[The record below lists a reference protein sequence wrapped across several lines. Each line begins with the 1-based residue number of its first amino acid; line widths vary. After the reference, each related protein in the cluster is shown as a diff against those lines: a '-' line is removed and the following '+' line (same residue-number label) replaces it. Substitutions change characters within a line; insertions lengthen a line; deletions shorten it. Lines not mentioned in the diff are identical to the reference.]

1 MNPSVTLTRRGAI
14 GVVALEDRESRNTFS
29 PAFVQDLKRTFD
41 TIARMPEIH
50 VVVVHGFDNYFCCGG
65 TKEELIALVE
75 GVRSGDAQGAS
86 LDGLLFY
93 DLFLR
98 CEVPVIAAMQG
109 HAIGGGLALG
119 LFADIV
125 ILAEESIYSA
135 VFMKYGFTPGMGSTY
150 ILPKRMGEV
159 LGAEMLFTARNYY
172 GLELKARG
180 AQVQVEKKAEVVKV
194 ALRIAAELA
203 EKPRLSLSLLKAH
216 LTQTTR
222 QELQRVIAGERAMHR
237 QSFAQ
242 PEVREKIEK
251 LFGT

>member
-1 MNPSVTLTRRGAI
+1 MSSSVTLTRRDAI
-14 GVVALEDRESRNTFS
+14 GVVALEDRQGKNTFS

-41 TIARMPEIH
+41 TIARTPEIRA
-50 VVVVHGFDNYFCCGG
+50 VVVHGFDNYFCCGG
-65 TKEELIALVE
+65 TKEELIGLVE
-75 GVRSGDAQGAS
+75 GVRSQDTRGVS
-86 LDGLLFY
+86 LDGLMFY

-125 ILAEESIYSA
+125 ILAEESIYNA

-150 ILPKRMGEV
+150 IIPKRMGEM

-194 ALRIAAELA
+194 ALRIAADLA
-203 EKPRLSLSLLKAH
+203 EKPRLSLQLLKAH
-216 LTQTTR
+216 LTLATR
-222 QELQRVIAGERAMHR
+222 QELQRVIASERAMHR

-242 PEVREKIEK
+242 PDVQEKIEK

>member
-1 MNPSVTLTRRGAI
+1 MSPSVTLTRRGAI
-14 GVVALEDRESRNTFS
+14 GVVALEDRQSKNTFS

-41 TIARMPEIH
+41 TIAQTPEIH

-65 TKEELIALVE
+65 TKEELIGLVE
-75 GVRSGDAQGAS
+75 GVRSQDTRGVS
-86 LDGLLFY
+86 LDGLMFY

-125 ILAEESIYSA
+125 ILAEECIYNA

-150 ILPKRMGEV
+150 ILPKRIGET
-159 LGAEMLFTARNYY
+159 LGTEMLFTARNYY
-172 GLELKARG
+172 GLELKTRG

-203 EKPRLSLSLLKAH
+203 EKPRLSLQLLKAH
-216 LTQTTR
+216 LTLTTR
-222 QELQRVIAGERAMHR
+222 QELPRVIASERAMHQ

-242 PEVREKIEK
+242 PDVREKIEK